1 MGTITPEH
9 RGVGKSMTLENF
21 KKYCLSKPGAQEE
34 FPFDFTTM
42 VIKVGNKI
50 FALTDINEDPLR
62 LALKCEPMY
71 AVSLRQDY
79 KAIIPGYHLNK
90 QHWNT
95 LIQDGTI
102 PDKLIKQLID
112 HSYDL
117 VFKSLT
123 KAKRAEIISSM

>member
-1 MGTITPEH
+1 
-9 RGVGKSMTLENF
+9 MTLEEF
-21 KKYCLSKPGAQEE
+21 KKYCLCKPGTQEE

-42 VIKVGNKI
+42 VFKVGNKI

-62 LALKCEPMY
+62 LSLKCEPMF
-71 AVSLRQDY
+71 AISLRQDY

-95 LIQDGTI
+95 LIMDGSI
-102 PDKLIKQLID
+102 PDKLINQLID
-112 HSYDL
+112 HSYEL

-123 KAKRAEIISSM
+123 KAKQAEI